1 MEQSFLT
8 YEETDMAVFREKN
21 GTPSADG
28 CSRRRTDVRV
38 RPGLLTLEQS
48 IFPHPRRVRDSANE
62 RNVRAAI
69 ITSDG
74 FVNGKEV

>member
-1 MEQSFLT
+1 
-8 YEETDMAVFREKN
+8 MAVFREKN
-21 GTPSADG
+21 GAPKAGG
-28 CSRRRTDVRV
+28 CLRRRTDVRV

-48 IFPHPRRVRDSANE
+48 IFPHPRCVRDSANE

-74 FVNGKEV
+74 FVPKGGVSERTS